1 MQDFQLKNITHSEII
16 DLLDS
21 LAIDPEKKE
30 EFGEV
35 PTPVTLIDE
44 MLDRL
49 PKSIWKDHNRKWLD
63 PATGIGSF
71 QILVY
76 ERLMKGLQSWEPN
89 LEKRHDHIIRSMLYM
104 AEINPASVKKV
115 KKIFGPSTNI
125 IQGDFLKHDFS
136 TTKFDIIL
144 GNPPFNKGQNIEE
157 EDGKRGSG
165 NPIWIEFVEKS
176 LDLLAPSGFLLFVHP
191 SGWRKPT
198 TESSKTEGLFKK
210 MAHDR
215 QIEYLEIHDKADGV
229 KFFGVQTRYDWYLLE
244 NRPCNKKTVVKDE
257 MGKIQKIDFRKWS
270 FLPNCYFSEIR
281 SLLVNPKSNKS
292 VEVIYSRNQFGTDRD
307 WVSEKESAK
316 YKYPLIHSTPKLEDG
331 PRIFW
336 TSTMEPPVKDGA
348 KMFRQPKVI
357 FGESGIHEVVLDAD
371 GKYGL
376 TQGAIGIKINGKK
389 QGLLMKKYL
398 ESDEFGRI
406 IKAMNFGNFRIDWR
420 IFLYFRR
427 DFYNFRKYR
436 NKPGTRKR
444 IRFNKSSRN
453 KSITNKK

>member
-1 MQDFQLKNITHSEII
+1 VKN
-16 DLLDS
+16 
-21 LAIDPEKKE
+21 
-30 EFGEV
+30 V
-35 PTPVTLIDE
+35 
-44 MLDRL
+44 
-49 PKSIWKDHNRKWLD
+49 
-63 PATGIGSF
+63 
-71 QILVY
+71 
-76 ERLMKGLQSWEPN
+76 
-89 LEKRHDHIIRSMLYM
+89 
-104 AEINPASVKKV
+104 
-115 KKIFGPSTNI
+115 FGPTTNI
-125 IQGDFLKHDFS
+125 IQGDFLKHDFQ
-136 TTKFDIIL
+136 TKSFDIIL
-144 GNPPFNKGQNIEE
+144 GNPPFNKGQNIE

-176 LDLLAPSGFLLFVHP
+176 LDLLSPSGFLLFVHP

-229 KFFGVQTRYDWYLLE
+229 KLFGVQTRYDWYLLK
-244 NRPCNKKTVVKDE
+244 NHPCNKKTVVKDE
-257 MGKIQKIDFRKWS
+257 TGKIQKLDFRIWS

-281 SLLVNPKSNKS
+281 SLLVNPQSNKS
-292 VEVIYSRNQFGTDRD
+292 IEVIYSRNQFGTDRE

-336 TSTMEPPVKDGA
+336 ASTMEPPVKDGA
-348 KMFRQPKVI
+348 KMFGQPKVI
-357 FGESGIHEVVLDAD
+357 FGESGIHEVVLDTD

-398 ESDEFGRI
+398 ESDEFERI

-427 DFYNFRKYR
+427 DFYNFK
-436 NKPGTRKR
+436 NKKSTRKLVR
-444 IRFNKSSRN
+444 SNKNSRN
-453 KSITNKK
+453 KSSMNKI